1 MQSLEILLVV
11 DNEDM
16 VHALSA
22 ILRRAGHRVITST
35 TIAGTIETLM
45 RHGSQLDVIMTST
58 RFDSSLGDDVVQ
70 YSRKFAANA
79 RLIVLREVSA
89 RAPDLALALADIEFA
104 LADIE
109 LGPVRK
115 SPPARLPTGE
125 MN

>member
-11 DNEDM
+11 DNEAM

-22 ILRRAGHRVITST
+22 ILRRAGHRVTTST

-45 RHGSQLDVIMTST
+45 RRGSQLDVIMTST
-58 RFDSSLGDDVVQ
+58 RLDNSLGDDVVQ
-70 YSRKFAANA
+70 YSRKLAANA

-89 RAPDLALALADIEFA
+89 RAQDLALALADIEFA